1 MHSTVWAET
10 PTVFPRLWLYAGQMC
25 HYSLTTA
32 CVLPKEVEST
42 DLVGHRKLSQMF
54 HIALSKFLLV
64 LKTTTTT
71 EALIS
76 LKIQVSHYSF
86 YPSLPGYT
94 PYWEA
99 VLWWIYLF
107 SVCMT
112 WEAWEK
118 SGDNCNKLLPLCG
131 SQVYQRLNSLRHL
144 TNWEVVLK
152 KNYKIYV

>member
-1 MHSTVWAET
+1 
-10 PTVFPRLWLYAGQMC
+10 MC

-86 YPSLPGYT
+86 ILSKSSWIHSLLGGCFMMN
-94 PYWEA
+94 
-99 VLWWIYLF
+99 IF
-107 SVCMT
+107 
-112 WEAWEK
+112 
-118 SGDNCNKLLPLCG
+118 
-131 SQVYQRLNSLRHL
+131 
-144 TNWEVVLK
+144 
-152 KNYKIYV
+152 I